1 MKKLLVSL
9 SLLPGLAFA
18 SPVSFD
24 FKDVSLVTFSQ
35 ATFKDI
41 MKRDFVISPDVL
53 SADRKISI
61 SLKSIDTAAVP
72 AFVEDLLGRQGIEV
86 TQSGGIY
93 FLAKKGAQDVQAPS
107 QAAQTSGPSTSSP
120 QIVQAPVRAPDPVPA
135 PPREEDS
142 EVYVPQNRPADFM
155 MAVGRTLFSDRSFSQ
170 VGNTIVLTGSKKQ
183 LLKMRAL
190 VTSLDTLP
198 ASVDVS
204 AAWIEVTRT
213 EGQSRGISLAANVL
227 GAKLGISLGTISDSA
242 IALSGTKFQLA
253 IEALNTD
260 GRFKQISN
268 SRVLGDDR
276 ERMTLIVGDET
287 PTVAQ
292 SGSDNSGNSVQSI
305 TYRPS
310 GVIVDVL
317 PKVLGSGKINLT
329 IDGQISN
336 FKATTTGVTN
346 SPTLIKRQV
355 KTAVTV
361 ADGDVLLI
369 GGLNDTQQNEHDS
382 RFAFLPGIGAKQRQE
397 VKTDLVLL
405 LSARVP
411 TPQ

>member
-1 MKKLLVSL
+1 MKKLILSL
-9 SLLPGLAFA
+9 SLLAPALAFA
-18 SPVSFD
+18 APVSFT
-24 FKDVSLVTFSQ
+24 FKDVSLVSFSQ

-41 MKRDFVISPDVL
+41 MNRDFVISPEVL
-53 SADRKISI
+53 AADRRITI

-72 AFVEDLLGRQGIEV
+72 AFVEDLLARQGIEV
-86 TQSGGIY
+86 TSTNGVY
-93 FLAKKGAQDVQAPS
+93 YLSKSKPS
-107 QAAQTSGPSTSSP
+107 QPAQNEPQAFQVSSP
-120 QIVQAPVRAPDPVPA
+120 SLPHPDHTQARMKPPEPVQD
-135 PPREEDS
+135 EES
-142 EVYVPQNRPADFM
+142 EIYLPQNRPADFM
-155 MAVGRTLFSDRSFSQ
+155 MAVGRTLYSDRSFSQ
-170 VGNTIVLTGSKKQ
+170 VGPNIVLTGTKKQ
-183 LLKMRAL
+183 LEKMRGL
-190 VTSLDTLP
+190 LSSLDTMP

-227 GAKLGISLGTISDSA
+227 GVKLGATLGAISDSA
-242 IALSGTKFQLA
+242 IALSGTRFQLA
-253 IEALNTD
+253 IDALNSD

-287 PTVAQ
+287 PTVSQA
-292 SGSDNSGNSVQSI
+292 SSDNAGNPVQNI

-317 PKVLGSGKINLT
+317 PKVLGSGRINLT

-336 FKATTTGVTN
+336 FKTTTTGVTN

-369 GGLNDTQQNEHDS
+369 GGLNDSQQNEQDS
-382 RFAFLPGIGAKQRQE
+382 RLAFLPGFPAKQRSD